1 MEQALVFASIVL
13 GVAIASEL
21 NNLHKLLQ
29 SDKVTWHWAQALYA
43 LLVLISIMSFWWMIA
58 KRNDTTEITLAGF
71 LPVMWIMVMFNLMA
85 AVALPDSIPEDGV
98 RMADYYQEK
107 RRYMWGL
114 FLLATA
120 PLGASW
126 LFHSAKTATGLL
138 QFAAMAGP
146 ELFGIAVLAFMFFA
160 RAWWM
165 VALGFAAYGLMT
177 TSWLFRAL

>member
-29 SDKVTWHWAQALYA
+29 SDKVRWHWAQALYA
-43 LLVLISIMSFWWMIA
+43 LLVLVSIMSFWWMIA
-58 KRNDTTEITLAGF
+58 KRSDINEITLGGF
-71 LPVMWIMVMFNLMA
+71 LPVMWVMVMFNLMA
-85 AVALPDSIPEDGV
+85 AVALPDSIPEEGL

-114 FLLATA
+114 FILASA

-126 LFHSAKTATGLL
+126 IFHSAKTATNIE

-146 ELFGIAVLAFMFFA
+146 EVFGISVLVFLFFA

-165 VALGFAAYGLMT
+165 VALGFVAYGLMT
-177 TSWLFRAL
+177 SSWFFRAI